1 MNYRA
6 MSADR
11 ALKQFDSL
19 FEFAPKVSRM
29 DAVDNI
35 LPKSYLHEV
44 LPFVNTPDN
53 VSLFYEV
60 KADLSESDVQ
70 TLAKA
75 RVKIIQ
81 PGIESLATST
91 LKLMKKGTS
100 AFRNLCLLKF
110 CAMYD
115 IEPAWNLLIG
125 FPG

>member
-1 MNYRA
+1 

-19 FEFAPKVSRM
+19 FQFAPKVSRM

-70 TLAKA
+70 TLGEGPREDYSA
-75 RVKIIQ
+75 RDRIARYVDVEVDEE
-81 PGIESLATST
+81 G
-91 LKLMKKGTS
+91 
-100 AFRNLCLLKF
+100 NLRVSKPV
-110 CAMYD
+110 
-115 IEPAWNLLIG
+115 PAEVLCDV
-125 FPG
+125 